1 MLIWLDILTPKQ
13 VHFLGELGRRLEE
26 RGHSV
31 FRTIRDYKEVNE
43 LVRLKNMNTL
53 SVGKHG
59 GASLTG
65 KLVASANRI
74 QRLAKIISKLQP
86 DLSIAFASPEAARTA
101 FGLGIPH
108 YTVNDSPHS
117 TSVARLTIPLCVKL
131 FSPSIISK
139 ETWEDLGA
147 KSGMII
153 QYDALDPVAWLRTFI
168 PNSTV
173 LRELSL
179 ESSQPIVVVRVEEAF
194 ASYLLGH
201 VPERE
206 SVTIPIIR
214 EIMDCDPAIQIVV
227 LPRYM
232 EQIQTLNAVFQDQVR
247 VPQQII
253 DGPNLLFFAS
263 VFIGAGGTMTA
274 EAALLGTP
282 TISCFPR
289 EPTMVDNYLIKKKL
303 VYRLKSPKEVVKKV
317 AQILNDSEDL
327 RRKQRELA
335 HNLLTQ
341 MEDPLDVI
349 IAEIESDH

>member
-13 VHFLGELGRRLEE
+13 VHFLGELGRRLEA

-43 LVRLKNMNTL
+43 LVKLQNMTTL

-59 GASLTG
+59 GASLDG

-74 QRLAKIISKLQP
+74 QRLAKIISKLKP

-117 TSVARLTIPLCVKL
+117 TSVARLTIPLSTKL

-139 ETWEDLGA
+139 ETWKDLGA
-147 KSGMII
+147 DTDSII
-153 QYDALDPVAWLRTFI
+153 QYDALDPVAWLKTFI
-168 PNSTV
+168 PNSSV
-173 LRELSL
+173 LGELSL
-179 ESSQPIVVVRVEEAF
+179 ETAQPIVVVRVEEAF

-201 VPERE
+201 VSERE

-214 EIMDCDPAIQIVV
+214 EIREYDPAIQIVV
-227 LPRYM
+227 LPRYK
-232 EQIQTLNAVFQDQVR
+232 EQIQTLKAVFQDQVR

-282 TISCFPR
+282 TISCFPG
-289 EPTMVDNYLIKKKL
+289 EPTLVDDFLIKKKL
-303 VYRLKSPKEVVKKV
+303 INRLKSPKDVFRQVT
-317 AQILNDSEDL
+317 QILNDSEEI
-327 RRKQRELA
+327 RRRQRELA
-335 HNLLTQ
+335 RKLLSQ
-341 MEDPLDVI
+341 MEDPIDVI
-349 IAEIESDH
+349 ITEVEHGH

>member
-13 VHFLGELGRRLEE
+13 VHFLGELGQRLEE

-43 LVRLKNMNTL
+43 LVRLKNMTTL

-59 GASLTG
+59 GASLDG

-74 QRLAKIISKLQP
+74 QRLAKIIGRLKP

-117 TSVARLTIPLCVKL
+117 TSVARLTVPLSTKL

-139 ETWEDLGA
+139 ETWKNLGA
-147 KSGMII
+147 ELDSII
-153 QYDALDPVAWLRTFI
+153 QYDALDPVAWLKTFI
-168 PNSTV
+168 PNSSV
-173 LRELSL
+173 LGELSL
-179 ESSQPIVVVRVEEAF
+179 ETAQPIVVVRVEEAF

-201 VPERE
+201 VSERE
-206 SVTIPIIR
+206 SITIPIIR
-214 EIMDCDPAIQIVV
+214 EIREYDPAIQIVV
-227 LPRYM
+227 LPRYR
-232 EQIQTLNAVFQDQVR
+232 EQIQTLKAVFQDQVR
-247 VPQQII
+247 IPQQII

-289 EPTMVDNYLIKKKL
+289 DPTMVDDYLIKKKL
-303 VYRLKSPKEVVKKV
+303 INRLKSPKDVFRKV
-317 AQILNDSEDL
+317 TQILDDSDEI

-335 HNLLTQ
+335 RKLLSQ
-341 MEDPLDVI
+341 MEDPIDVI
-349 IAEIESDH
+349 ITEVERGH

>member
-13 VHFLGELGRRLEE
+13 VHFLGELGQRLEE

-43 LVRLKNMNTL
+43 LVKLKNMTTL

-59 GASLTG
+59 GASLDG

-74 QRLAKIISKLQP
+74 QRLAKIIGRLKP

-117 TSVARLTIPLCVKL
+117 TSVARLTVPLSTKL

-139 ETWEDLGA
+139 ETWKNLGA
-147 KSGMII
+147 ELDSII
-153 QYDALDPVAWLRTFI
+153 QYDALDPVAWLKTFI
-168 PNSTV
+168 PNSSV
-173 LRELSL
+173 LGELSL
-179 ESSQPIVVVRVEEAF
+179 ETAQPIVVVRVEEAF

-201 VPERE
+201 VSERE
-206 SVTIPIIR
+206 SITIPIIR
-214 EIMDCDPAIQIVV
+214 EIREYDPAIQIVV
-227 LPRYM
+227 LPRYR
-232 EQIQTLNAVFQDQVR
+232 EQIQTLKAVFQDQVR
-247 VPQQII
+247 IPQQII

-289 EPTMVDNYLIKKKL
+289 DPTMVDDYLIKKKL
-303 VYRLKSPKEVVKKV
+303 INRLKSPKEVFRKV
-317 AQILNDSEDL
+317 TQILDDSDEI

-335 HNLLTQ
+335 RKLLSQ
-341 MEDPLDVI
+341 MEDPIDVI
-349 IAEIESDH
+349 ITEVERGH

>member
-13 VHFLGELGRRLEE
+13 VYFLGELGRRLEE
-26 RGHSV
+26 HGHSV
-31 FRTIRDYKEVNE
+31 FRTTRDYKEVNE

-53 SVGKHG
+53 SVGRHG
-59 GASLTG
+59 GASLDG
-65 KLVASANRI
+65 KLVASANRV
-74 QRLAKIISKLQP
+74 QRLAKIISKLKP

-108 YTVNDSPHS
+108 YTINDSPHS
-117 TSVARLTIPLCVKL
+117 SSVARLTIPLSVKL

-139 ETWEDLGA
+139 EAWKDLGA
-147 KSGMII
+147 KSESII
-153 QYDALDPVAWLRTFI
+153 QYDALDPVAWLKTFI

-173 LRELSL
+173 VGELSL
-179 ESSQPIVVVRVEEAF
+179 ETSQPIVVVRVEEAF

-201 VPERE
+201 VEGE
-206 SVTIPIIR
+206 SITIPIIR
-214 EIMDCDPAIQIVV
+214 EIKEYDQTIQIVV
-227 LPRYM
+227 LPRYR
-232 EQIQTLNAVFQDQVR
+232 EQIQTLKAVFQDQVR

-253 DGPNLLFFAS
+253 DGPSLLFFAS

-289 EPTMVDNYLIKKKL
+289 DPTIVDNYLIKKKMIN
-303 VYRLKSPKEVVKKV
+303 RLKSPKDVVGKV
-317 AQILNDSEDL
+317 AQILNDSETI

-335 HNLLTQ
+335 RNIISQ
-341 MEDPLDVI
+341 MEDPIDI
-349 IAEIESDH
+349 IVTEIERDQ

>member
-13 VHFLGELGRRLEE
+13 VHFLGELGQRLEE

-43 LVRLKNMNTL
+43 LVRLKNMTTL

-59 GASLTG
+59 GASLDG

-74 QRLAKIISKLQP
+74 QRLAKIIGRLKP

-108 YTVNDSPHS
+108 YTVNDSPHA
-117 TSVARLTIPLCVKL
+117 TSVARLTVPLSTKL

-139 ETWEDLGA
+139 ETWKNLGA
-147 KSGMII
+147 ELDSII
-153 QYDALDPVAWLRTFI
+153 QYDALDPVAWLKTFI
-168 PNSTV
+168 PNSSV
-173 LRELSL
+173 LGELSL
-179 ESSQPIVVVRVEEAF
+179 ETAQPIVVVRVEEAF

-201 VPERE
+201 VSERE
-206 SVTIPIIR
+206 SITIPIIR
-214 EIMDCDPAIQIVV
+214 EIREYDPAIQIVV
-227 LPRYM
+227 LPRYR
-232 EQIQTLNAVFQDQVR
+232 EQIQTLKAVFQDQVR
-247 VPQQII
+247 IPQQII

-289 EPTMVDNYLIKKKL
+289 DPTMVDDYLIKKKL
-303 VYRLKSPKEVVKKV
+303 INRLKSPKDVFRKV
-317 AQILNDSEDL
+317 TQILDDSDEI

-335 HNLLTQ
+335 RKLLSQ
-341 MEDPLDVI
+341 MEDPIDVI
-349 IAEIESDH
+349 ITEVERGH

>member
-43 LVRLKNMNTL
+43 LVRLKNMNAL

-59 GASLTG
+59 GASLNG

-117 TSVARLTIPLCVKL
+117 TSVARLTIPLSVKL

-147 KSGMII
+147 KSEIII

-168 PNSTV
+168 PNSTI
-173 LRELSL
+173 LGELSL
-179 ESSQPIVVVRVEEAF
+179 EASQPIVVVRVEEAF

-214 EIMDCDPAIQIVV
+214 EIRDCDQAIQIVV

-282 TISCFPR
+282 TISCFPS

-317 AQILNDSEDL
+317 TQILDDSKDI

-335 HNLLTQ
+335 RNLITQ
-341 MEDPLDVI
+341 MEDPIDI
-349 IAEIESDH
+349 IITEIERDH